1 MFQKGLRLM
10 MLVGTLLFFGLVT
23 TLIIRE
29 CESSDSVDNTEMVVE
44 K

>member
-10 MLVGTLLFFGLVT
+10 MIVGTLLFFGLLV
-23 TLIIRE
+23 TLIVRE
-29 CESSDSVDNTEMVVE
+29 CESSDSVNDTEMVVE